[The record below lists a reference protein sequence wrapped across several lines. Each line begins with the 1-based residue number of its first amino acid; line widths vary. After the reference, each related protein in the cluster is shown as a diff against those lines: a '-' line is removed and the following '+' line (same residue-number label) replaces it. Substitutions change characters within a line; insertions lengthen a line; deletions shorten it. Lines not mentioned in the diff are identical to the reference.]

1 MCGVCVLR
9 LTCVPQHATNWRR
22 LILSALILASKVWED
37 QAVWNVDFL
46 SVFPNVSVKDL
57 NALERKFLEVLS
69 YNVGMKA
76 SEYAKYY
83 FDLRQRS
90 TKACVRALMCVT
102 YVNSRCRASS
112 SRSSR

>member
-1 MCGVCVLR
+1 M
-9 LTCVPQHATNWRR
+9 
-22 LILSALILASKVWED
+22 
-37 QAVWNVDFL
+37 WNVDFL

-90 TKACVRALMCVT
+90 TKACVCVRLCVDA